1 MAYEGWSNTTIS
13 GGQFSNVHGS
23 QTNITH
29 VHGNLVQAQQIRR
42 ELTKWDDYRH
52 IQLGDIYLTKCLA
65 HNMEVERDEHITE
78 KKFRRKDGTV
88 KKVKSVTHQRV
99 AACRTIS
106 VACIFVGDRLGDTE
120 FMHTFIQDFNR
131 FTHIRSPRVAQLFGY
146 SDNQNGSLAL
156 IFYNAWIP
164 LSHVIF
170 KNNILSPLL
179 YAYFGH
185 QLTLWKPDE
194 DIDIGDLWI
203 DPRSGELH
211 LGPHVQIPLYKS
223 WMLLSYPSNSMLNRQ
238 LPPLSI
244 QTYSDMGTTFD
255 YLTRAV
261 HTVHIILGIARC
273 DMTFWQEL
281 IDEDAESILQTL
293 SGTIFHEPSQKITAR
308 MPVEVRDRTYYYLFR
323 ADISSDAIRESLDVM
338 EDGSVQFTVMPMDIQ
353 SVEEITLRYLL
364 SSFAELAYSWITQA
378 HRVFT
383 QHRIDEDEWD
393 EYGMLAEL
401 TLIFKCKRQHPM
413 LQENTSITSGSSGAG
428 PVYLFIQPVPQPS
441 DDNEVWR
448 FWAEGTKYFWSSD
461 PSGKEEMD
469 EEYDNVQRWFCVEED
484 SSMLKEM
491 EEENEVEM
499 ELMHVDEESDIK

>member
-1 MAYEGWSNTTIS
+1 
-13 GGQFSNVHGS
+13 
-23 QTNITH
+23 
-29 VHGNLVQAQQIRR
+29 
-42 ELTKWDDYRH
+42 
-52 IQLGDIYLTKCLA
+52 
-65 HNMEVERDEHITE
+65 
-78 KKFRRKDGTV
+78 
-88 KKVKSVTHQRV
+88 
-99 AACRTIS
+99 
-106 VACIFVGDRLGDTE
+106 
-120 FMHTFIQDFNR
+120 
-131 FTHIRSPRVAQLFGY
+131 
-146 SDNQNGSLAL
+146 
-156 IFYNAWIP
+156 
-164 LSHVIF
+164 
-170 KNNILSPLL
+170 
-179 YAYFGH
+179 
-185 QLTLWKPDE
+185 
-194 DIDIGDLWI
+194 
-203 DPRSGELH
+203 
-211 LGPHVQIPLYKS
+211 
-223 WMLLSYPSNSMLNRQ
+223 MLNRQ

-461 PSGKEEMD
+461 PSGKEEMSEAMQLSLGLPSFTSEIGTLYDSWDQSAYEAIKMVHHHHHFDSSTTDLASMAGLPILEVVGDDDQFETWEDSTEITSTSVSRESDGPTLDTCRD